1 MHSPEP
7 LPSHRRA
14 LLRLLAA
21 LPALA
26 GGLSLAQSGPAF
38 RPTRT
43 VKLISPLLAGGATDA
58 IMRPIAQKLSELWG
72 QPVVL
77 ESHPGGGTLIG
88 TQFIAQA
95 PADGHTF
102 GVVISAFTI
111 NPSLRADLPYD
122 TFRDITPITQIG
134 SVTGALVAHPSLPAD
149 KLAGVIALAKAK
161 PGSIS
166 YASLGVGTAGHITGE
181 LLKVRAGID
190 MVHVPFAG
198 SSAAYR
204 ELLPGRVPLGYVVLE
219 SALAHLQAGKLK
231 LIALTDVRRNK
242 LHPEVPVLDETVPGL
257 SYEGI
262 FGLVGPRAMPGDILK
277 NLQADIVRVLAMPEI
292 RQQLERQSMDV
303 LASTPA
309 DFSQVIRR
317 EVEHWKQAV
326 KLSGANVS

>member
-1 MHSPEP
+1 MHPTVSPNTP
-7 LPSHRRA
+7 RRT
-14 LLRLLAA
+14 LLRGLAA
-21 LPALA
+21 APALSS
-26 GGLSLAQSGPAF
+26 GLSLAQTGPAF
-38 RPTRT
+38 RPTRA

-122 TFRDITPITQIG
+122 TYRDVTPITQIG

-149 KLAGVIALAKAK
+149 KLAGVIALAKAR

-242 LHPEVPVLDETVPGL
+242 LHPEVPVLDETLAGL

-262 FGLVGPRAMPGDILK
+262 FGLVGPRAMPPEILK
-277 NLQADIVRVLAMPEI
+277 NLHADIVRVLVMPEI

-303 LASTPA
+303 LASAPA